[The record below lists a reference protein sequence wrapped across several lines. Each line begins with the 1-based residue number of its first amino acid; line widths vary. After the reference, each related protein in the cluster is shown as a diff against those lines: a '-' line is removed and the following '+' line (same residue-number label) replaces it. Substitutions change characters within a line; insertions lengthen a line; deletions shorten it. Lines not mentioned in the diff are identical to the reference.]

1 MEKFTRK
8 IEELT
13 TIVDLLTEEKTSLNA
28 HISGLQKE
36 IAIHEAK
43 ITEITDEQN
52 VEANNC
58 TMKDAD
64 LTEAVEAIVH
74 AITALKESK
83 GTLVRKVKLAMASF
97 KQLQAAS
104 TISSNQHHM
113 IPSGQEDAAKAAD
126 ESFRK
131 VLGPSS
137 ELLYSWAHPLTFTC
151 C

>member
-1 MEKFTRK
+1 MAS
-8 IEELT
+8 LT
-13 TIVDLLTEEKTSLNA
+13 
-28 HISGLQKE
+28 
-36 IAIHEAK
+36 
-43 ITEITDEQN
+43 TEITSITSLTTDISDLQKQIAGHEKEVTKITDERN
-52 VEANNC
+52 AEANNY
-58 TMKDAD
+58 TMTDED
-64 LTEAVEAIVH
+64 MRGAVEAIVH